1 MYILKHNLT
10 SKYLLMLLQ
19 LHIFLLKKKKKK
31 QMKKVFWLPFRPD
44 ENFRIQK
51 FDLKQI
57 WVAIKYFR
65 FRFFLT
71 YNLSHILQ

>member
-1 MYILKHNLT
+1 
-10 SKYLLMLLQ
+10 
-19 LHIFLLKKKKKK
+19 
-31 QMKKVFWLPFRPD
+31 MKKVFWLPFRPD
-44 ENFRIQK
+44 DNFRIQK

-57 WVAIKYFR
+57 WVAIEYFR